1 MISFGAAYFTY
12 WLAGKPRLIAYSPN
26 SAFFSLEPAG
36 HGDLPI
42 AVRAGQI
49 IVQNA
54 GRKSARRVQLLAEAG
69 PKPSGY
75 TVFPNVDHAIKNGPR
90 DEWLMEIPFLGAGET
105 VTVQI
110 LNGAN
115 IGSIRS
121 EDGPARIVPVMHQR
135 VFPKWFN
142 LTAAALMFVGLAT
155 VVATT
160 VLLLFGAVS

>member
-1 MISFGAAYFTY
+1 
-12 WLAGKPRLIAYSPN
+12 
-26 SAFFSLEPAG
+26 
-36 HGDLPI
+36 
-42 AVRAGQI
+42 
-49 IVQNA
+49 
-54 GRKSARRVQLLAEAG
+54 
-69 PKPSGY
+69 
-75 TVFPNVDHAIKNGPR
+75 
-90 DEWLMEIPFLGAGET
+90 MEIPFLGAGET